1 MDNPDLAGHTMTQS
15 FEKWRDAPYKDTKGY
30 DTIGWGFKMDN
41 PIVKKMLPG
50 AMVKGKLDKAKA
62 KEIFSALY
70 QNAKNDA
77 VSYLGN
83 DSYSKLSEGQRNVI
97 NDMSYN
103 LGLNKLSGFKKMK
116 AALIAK
122 DYAGAA
128 REMKD
133 SKWYGQVGN
142 RSKNHIL
149 QIQE

>member
-15 FEKWRDAPYKDTKGY
+15 FEAWRDSPYKDTKGH

-50 AMVKGKLDKAKA
+50 AMAKGKLDKVKA
-62 KEIFSALY
+62 KKIFSALY
-70 QNAKNDA
+70 NNAKADA
-77 VSYLGN
+77 IKYLGN
-83 DSYSKLSEGQRNVI
+83 DTYGGLTEGQRNVI

-103 LGLNKLSGFKKMK
+103 LGLNKLSKFKEMK

-122 DYAGAA
+122 DMQGAA

-142 RSKNHIL
+142 RSKNHFL